1 MTLLRSVLLLLVC
14 LNLGTGAWWALHRI
28 PPRQPLPA
36 VEPGIAS
43 LTLLRESERSALPAA
58 AELDAAPDP
67 LEGMT
72 TCLSLGPFE
81 TPADLRGAMAQLLP
95 HAGRI
100 QFRELP
106 ATVLRGYRVYLPAAA
121 SRAEALASARALA
134 ARGLRDYYVVTA
146 GNQQNTVSLGLF
158 RDLDNANKRQAEVAG
173 LGYAAIVE
181 ARTEAVPQ
189 WWVDIA
195 APADFDWTRVLAPG
209 ALQARPVACF

>member
-1 MTLLRSVLLLLVC
+1 MTLLRAILLLRACMNV
-14 LNLGTGAWWALHRI
+14 GVAAWWTLHRE
-28 PPRQPLPA
+28 PPPKALPA
-36 VEPGIAS
+36 IEPGIAG
-43 LTLLRESERSALPAA
+43 LTLLRESEGAQLAGA

-67 LEGMT
+67 LAGMT

-81 TPADLRGAMAQLLP
+81 TPADLRRAMAKLMP

-106 ATVLRGYRVYLPAAA
+106 ATVLRGYRVFLPAAPT
-121 SRAEALASARALA
+121 RAAALESARALA

-146 GNQQNTVSLGLF
+146 GEQQNTVSLGLF
-158 RDLDNANKRQAEVAG
+158 RDQANARQRQAEVAA
-173 LGYAAIVE
+173 LGYTATVE

-195 APADFDWTRVLAPG
+195 APPTFQWTDVLAPDD
-209 ALQARPVACF
+209 LQARPVPCF